1 MKIRN
6 ALIKVAICSLGFL
19 LASGGHAEG
28 INSASAM
35 TTVTIVQPFDAAPG
49 KNPAEVYKA
58 MQNMANAV
66 RKMPGLVE
74 DVVLENKNPSIKP
87 THVHVMRW
95 KDQKSW
101 EAMFSNAEFQKAI
114 KENASFFAVDA
125 AGIFTPMK

>member
-6 ALIKVAICSLGFL
+6 ALIKVAICSLGFVF
-19 LASGGHAEG
+19 ASGGHAEG
-28 INSASAM
+28 INSAAAM
-35 TTVTIVQPFDAAPG
+35 ATVTIVQPFDAAPG

-74 DVVLENKNPSIKP
+74 DVVLENKNPAIKP

-114 KENASFFAVDA
+114 KDNASYFVVDA

>member
-6 ALIKVAICSLGFL
+6 ALVKVAICSLGFL
-19 LASGGHAEG
+19 LATGVQAQGV
-28 INSASAM
+28 NSPAAM
-35 TTVTIVQPFDAAPG
+35 ATVTIVQPFDAAPG

-66 RKMPGLVE
+66 RKMPGLVD
-74 DVVLENKNPSIKP
+74 DVVLENKNPAIKP

-101 EAMFSNAEFQKAI
+101 EAMFSNPEFQKAL
-114 KENASFFAVDA
+114 KDNASYFAVDA

>member
-1 MKIRN
+1 MKLRN
-6 ALIKVAICSLGFL
+6 ALIGVALCSLGFL
-19 LASGGHAEG
+19 LATGGHAEG
-28 INSASAM
+28 INNAAAM
-35 TTVTIVQPFDAAPG
+35 ANVTIVQPFDAAPG

-66 RKMPGLVE
+66 RKMPGLMD